1 VANGFTMP
9 NYRSMGFLVLL
20 FHADILLVS
29 YPPYAWVLEFLKLLP
44 FTRKIMG
51 CKVPSNRIT
60 KVVRGFYVPGG
71 GRGGCQSFRVPILK
85 HRDLDGVQQNH
96 KEVANTYW
104 VVCLIIV
111 LHVITSK

>member
-71 GRGGCQSFRVPILK
+71 GGG
-85 HRDLDGVQQNH
+85 GVKVLGFQFSNIGIWTECNKTTRRLQ
-96 KEVANTYW
+96 T
-104 VVCLIIV
+104 LIGWCV
-111 LHVITSK
+111 